1 MMELCAAVGLNP
13 LQGHGAAPSS
23 CGSDQKP
30 CGQVVGVDRR
40 LPSQK
45 FSMATAQP
53 IATSPPSYPE
63 TVLAINTEVP
73 FAEEDGTH
81 AARPLGHICQFLRD
95 PFLEPDSGWM
105 RNANEQPS
113 RRRRHL
119 SAWGGWCHQC
129 SLQWKKLRR
138 DRPWVYALLICLAMM
153 MMLVLTRVFI
163 DSFWVILK
171 YQPTSVTRM

>member
-1 MMELCAAVGLNP
+1 MELCASVGLNP
-13 LQGHGAAPSS
+13 LREHGAAPSS

-30 CGQVVGVDRR
+30 DGQVVGVDRS

-45 FSMATAQP
+45 FSMAAAQP
-53 IATSPPSYPE
+53 PATSPPSYPE
-63 TVLAINTEVP
+63 TVLAINAEVP
-73 FAEEDGTH
+73 FAEEDGTR
-81 AARPLGHICQFLRD
+81 AARPLGHIYQFLRD
-95 PFLEPDSGWM
+95 PFPESGWI
-105 RNANEQPS
+105 RDANEKPP

-153 MMLVLTRVFI
+153 MMMLVLTRAFI